1 MALNV
6 LFEHYKEPGHCSGS
20 QVTIRVLHA
29 GYPATGL
36 PLPVSSVLKLLHL
49 AEEFQARLVDR
60 ASTSSAISGESGDQN
75 GPINDPINGPIKG
88 PIKGVALEI
97 LHLIQANPG
106 IKKAAIAQQIGKS
119 ETTVKRYAKMLADA
133 NLIEYKD
140 SNKTGGYFAK

>member
-1 MALNV
+1 MNIFLVVTLDVV
-6 LFEHYKEPGHCSGS
+6 LESLAFKEP
-20 QVTIRVLHA
+20 
-29 GYPATGL
+29 
-36 PLPVSSVLKLLHL
+36 LKPHL
-49 AEEFQARLVDR
+49 
-60 ASTSSAISGESGDQN
+60 SGESGDQN
-75 GPINDPINGPIKG
+75 GPINGPINDPIN
-88 PIKGVALEI
+88 GVALEI

>member
-6 LFEHYKEPGHCSGS
+6 LFEHYKEPGYCSGS

-88 PIKGVALEI
+88 VALEI